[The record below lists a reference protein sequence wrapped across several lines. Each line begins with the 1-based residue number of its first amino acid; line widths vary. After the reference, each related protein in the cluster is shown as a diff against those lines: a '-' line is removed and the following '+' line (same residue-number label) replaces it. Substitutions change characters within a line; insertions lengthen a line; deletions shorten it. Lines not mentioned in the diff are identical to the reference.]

1 MQASILR
8 YPETNQFINH
18 LNNNIMKQLH
28 FLLLPFIVLV
38 NDGCKKNT
46 PGTGGGNAGSG
57 NNEWSIPRDRVFDGG
72 PGKDGIP
79 ALSDPAFIN
88 VSQATYLSDNDLVVG
103 YRKGND
109 TRAYAHSILNWH
121 EIVND
126 DVSGDKLA
134 VVYCPLTGTATG
146 WSRMLTSG
154 ETTFGV
160 SGLLYNTNVIPYDR
174 KTNSNWSQLLLK
186 SVNGSLNGTDASN
199 LQVIETTWKT
209 WKEMFP
215 GSKVLSTNTGFSR
228 NYSSY
233 PYGDYRTNNNNILF
247 NIQPDDNRL
256 PRKERV
262 LGVIKDGKAKVYKFS
277 SLAAGNG
284 VIQDVF
290 KGESLVIAGNEQK
303 NIMVAFE
310 KKLPDN
316 SIPVFSMD
324 NTGAGLL
331 KDQFGN
337 IWDAFGIAVSGP
349 LTGQKLKSPQFI
361 IGYWMAFG
369 SFYPNAEIF

>member
-1 MQASILR
+1 M
-8 YPETNQFINH
+8 
-18 LNNNIMKQLH
+18 
-28 FLLLPFIVLV
+28 V
-38 NDGCKKNT
+38 
-46 PGTGGGNAGSG
+46 
-57 NNEWSIPRDRVFDGG
+57 DGG

-79 ALSDPAFIN
+79 ALSNPQFID

-103 YRKGND
+103 YKKGND
-109 TRAYAHSILNWH
+109 LRAYSHAILNWH

-146 WSRMLTSG
+146 WSRMLPSG

-160 SGLLYNTNVIPYDR
+160 SSLVYNTNVIPFDR
-174 KTNSNWSQLLLK
+174 KTNSNWVQMLLK
-186 SVNGSLNGTDASN
+186 SVNGSLSGTKADN

-215 GSKVLSTNTGFSR
+215 SSKVLSTNTGFSR
-228 NYSSY
+228 NYQSY
-233 PYGDYRTNNNNILF
+233 PYGDYRTNHNTLIF
-247 NIQPDDNRL
+247 SIEPDDNRI

-262 LGVIKDGKAKVYKFS
+262 LGVIIDGQAKVYRFS
-277 SLAAGNG
+277 SLTSNSGLIEDTFN
-284 VIQDVF
+284 
-290 KGESLVIAGNEQK
+290 GESVVVAGDAQK

-310 KKLPDN
+310 KKLPDG
-316 SIPVFSMD
+316 SIPDFTID
-324 NTGAGLL
+324 NSGSGLL

-337 IWDAFGIAVSGP
+337 IWDAFGEAVSGP
-349 LTGQKLKSPQFI
+349 LSGQKIRSPQFI

-369 SFYPNAEIF
+369 SFYPNAEIY

>member
-1 MQASILR
+1 M
-8 YPETNQFINH
+8 
-18 LNNNIMKQLH
+18 
-28 FLLLPFIVLV
+28 V
-38 NDGCKKNT
+38 
-46 PGTGGGNAGSG
+46 
-57 NNEWSIPRDRVFDGG
+57 DGG

-79 ALSDPAFIN
+79 ALSNPQFID

-103 YRKGND
+103 YKKGND
-109 TRAYAHSILNWH
+109 LRAYSHAILNWH

-146 WSRMLTSG
+146 WSRMLPSG

-160 SGLLYNTNVIPYDR
+160 SILVYNTNVIAFDR
-174 KTNSNWSQLLLK
+174 KTNSNWVQMLLK
-186 SVNGSLNGTDASN
+186 SVNGSLSGTKADN

-215 GSKVLSTNTGFSR
+215 SSKVLSTNTGFSR
-228 NYSSY
+228 NYQSY
-233 PYGDYRTNNNNILF
+233 PYGDYRTNHNTLIF
-247 NIQPDDNRL
+247 SIEPDDNRI

-262 LGVIKDGKAKVYKFS
+262 LGVIIDGQAKVYRFS
-277 SLAAGNG
+277 SLTSNSGLIEDTFN
-284 VIQDVF
+284 
-290 KGESLVIAGNEQK
+290 GESVVVAGDAQK

-310 KKLPDN
+310 KKLPDG
-316 SIPVFSMD
+316 SIPDFTID
-324 NTGAGLL
+324 NSGSGLL

-337 IWDAFGIAVSGP
+337 IWDAFGEAVSGP
-349 LTGQKLKSPQFI
+349 LSGQKIRSPQFI

-369 SFYPNAEIF
+369 SFYPNAEIY